1 MKIVIGAA
9 RGLKYLHTELDPP
22 FTVSEVCSNAV
33 YLTEDFTPKV
43 TLKPTTVSLKLYFY
57 ILLNHS
63 FFFAAG

>member
-1 MKIVIGAA
+1 MFFYCADGEGSLVSWAKRMKIVIGVA

-43 TLKPTTVSLKLYFY
+43 TLKPRTAS
-57 ILLNHS
+57 
-63 FFFAAG
+63 